1 MYYAVEDT
9 VYKVDLSSDDLKPE
23 VQFTLPGEKITCL
36 KFNLY
41 QKTENMQRSYDLIVG
56 SLKNEDGILRI
67 YEGRQ
72 SDGDFRNVEPEVH
85 EGFAEIVDV
94 TYKERL
100 Y

>member
-1 MYYAVEDT
+1 
-9 VYKVDLSSDDLKPE
+9 
-23 VQFTLPGEKITCL
+23 
-36 KFNLY
+36 
-41 QKTENMQRSYDLIVG
+41 MQRSYDLIVG